1 MRTPGDFPARR
12 RNPGRARVW
21 LIGAV
26 VLLVLLITWLRGIAG
41 FYTTYLWFQEL
52 DFADAWKTMLG
63 TKVLLVVVF
72 SLAFFVLL
80 LANLTI
86 ADRVAPRFRLAGDD
100 ELVAR
105 YRETVGPHAGKV
117 RLVVSLLFGLLVGTN
132 ASGQWENW
140 LLFRNAVDFVGAE
153 DPQFHRNV
161 GFYVFKLPFLTF
173 LVDWAFVAL
182 VMVLV
187 VTLVAHY
194 LNGGIRLQA
203 PGQRASSA
211 VKAHVSVLLGAI
223 ALVKAAGYWLARF
236 ELAYSRQGVV
246 DGPTYTDINARL
258 PALTLLAVISLV
270 AVALFVVN
278 IWRQGWVLPVIAVGL
293 WAFLAVVVGSLVPA
307 FIQKF
312 RVEPSEIERE
322 RAFIS
327 NNIKATQQALGI
339 DTVAV
344 EQYQYD
350 NAISSP
356 ELNENA
362 ETVRNI
368 RLWDPSLSDINA
380 TYQRLQEIRGY
391 YGFED
396 IDVDRYTV
404 NGRITQ
410 TIVSVRE
417 LHPDEAAGNS
427 FVNRRLQYT
436 HGYGAIVSPANAV
449 TSDGKPE
456 FIVKDVP
463 PVSSAPEIEIT
474 QPRVYYGEAS
484 AGYVIVGT
492 KTAELDY
499 QDAKTG
505 ETQTSRYEGAGGVR
519 MSSFVRRAAFALR
532 FGDINP
538 LISDQVTPQSK
549 AMYVRDIRSR
559 VREAAP
565 FLKYDSDP
573 YSAIVGGR
581 IVWVQDAYTTTNHY
595 PYAQQVNTERLPA
608 GSGLKTSFNYVR
620 NSVKAVVDAYD
631 GTVTFYVVDDKDP
644 IIKAYNKIFPDL
656 FTPGASMPQ
665 ELRDHLRYPEDLF
678 RIQTAMYGRY
688 HITDPNDFYLR
699 ADEWDLSQD
708 PGSGDPT
715 KALERVQS
723 ADPQTGIVRAGR
735 NARMEPVY
743 LLMRLPGQERE
754 SFVIL
759 QPFVFRS
766 EGDKQQNL
774 AAFVTAN
781 SNPGED
787 FGKLQAFVMPRDQQ
801 VDGPLL
807 VHSRMLQDAAVSQTI
822 SLLGET
828 SSEVRMGNLLVLPMG
843 NSLLYVRPMY
853 VLATANKVPELQ
865 RVIVVSGNRVVIAN
879 TLADALTSMFG
890 SAPPTLEEQRA
901 PTSGVPG
908 APVVPGGPA
917 PSATVAELLQ
927 QAEAAYAAAQ
937 AALTKG
943 DLAEYQKQVNIM
955 ADAVKR
961 ARDASANPASA

>member
-63 TKVLLVVVF
+63 TKVQLVVAF
-72 SLAFFVLL
+72 SLAFFVVL

-117 RLVVSLLFGLLVGTN
+117 RVVVALLFGLLVGTN

-140 LLFRNAVDFVGAE
+140 LLFRNAVDFAE
-153 DPQFHRNV
+153 SDPQFNRNA

-203 PGQRASSA
+203 PGQRASAA

-236 ELAYSRQGVV
+236 ELAYSRSGVV

-322 RAFIS
+322 RTFIEK
-327 NNIKATQQALGI
+327 NIKATQTALGLS
-339 DTVAV
+339 TVDMS
-344 EQYQYD
+344 QYPYT
-350 NAISSP
+350 NALNSQV
-356 ELNENA
+356 LNENA
-362 ETVRNI
+362 ETIRNV
-368 RLWDPSLSDINA
+368 RLWDPGLADITA

-417 LHPDEAAGNS
+417 LHPDEAPGNS

-463 PVSSAPEIEIT
+463 PISSAPEIEIT

-499 QDAKTG
+499 QDAQTG
-505 ETQTSRYEGAGGVR
+505 ETKTSRYEGAGGVR

-538 LISDQVTPQSK
+538 MISDQVTPQSR

-559 VREAAP
+559 VKEAAP

-573 YSAIVGGR
+573 YAVIVGGR
-581 IVWVQDAYTTTNHY
+581 ILWVQDAYTTTNHY
-595 PYAQQVNTERLPA
+595 PYAQQVNTDRLTA
-608 GSGLKTSFNYVR
+608 RSGLKSSFNYVR
-620 NSVKAVVDAYD
+620 NSVKAVIDAYD
-631 GTVTFYVVDDKDP
+631 GTITFYVVDDSDP

-665 ELRDHLRYPEDLF
+665 ELREHLRYPEDMF
-678 RIQTAMYGRY
+678 RVQTAMYGRY
-688 HITDPNDFYLR
+688 HITNASDFYLR

-715 KALERVQS
+715 KDLERVQS
-723 ADPQTGIVRAGR
+723 TDPQTGLLRAGR
-735 NARMEPVY
+735 TARMDPTYV
-743 LLMRLPGQERE
+743 LMRLPGEEAE

-781 SNPGED
+781 SDPGED

-807 VHSRMLQDAAVSQTI
+807 VHSRMLQDSAVSEAIT
-822 SLLGET
+822 LLGRT

-843 NSLLYVRPMY
+843 DSLLYVRPMY

-865 RVIVVSGNRVVIAN
+865 RVIIVSGTRVVMAN
-879 TLADALTSMFG
+879 TLADALKIMFG
-890 SAPPTLEEQRA
+890 SAPPTLEEQRGPA
-901 PTSGVPG
+901 PPG
-908 APVVPGGPA
+908 TPTTPGGPP
-917 PSATVAELLQ
+917 PSASVQELLQ
-927 QAEAAYAAAQ
+927 QAQTAYDAAQ

-943 DLAEYQKQVNIM
+943 DLAEYQRQVNIM

-961 ARDASANPASA
+961 AREATGSGASA